1 MLGRIVR
8 TIAAA
13 CMAASV
19 WTAPATANDGK
30 TVDAFR
36 TFLTQQNY
44 DSANFY
50 LQSGLIDPSR
60 LPTGQLFYRIW
71 RDAFWE
77 RRADG
82 LVGLDAVYN
91 YLQRLRPFDLNA
103 TFDCRHS
110 YEDERRDCTILNDIS
125 TGMPVAVFSYFAQ
138 RGLDLNRAHPNILP
152 ATYDII
158 DRLGIGYTIADIQA
172 LGTLGMQFGD
182 ETYSPILLAAHREGG
197 DGYRSDYGWAVMS
210 RDTPRLPDNHLSIP
224 SFNFMDVL
232 VVALA
237 NDVSGR
243 SDGRSA
249 KGTVRDTSLCQYI
262 TYASQ
267 TFRPSF
273 DYLRY
278 LLESRDTFRADRIG
292 VRERDGNQISDAF
305 PAPCVNLVAGMARNH
320 ARLNDVVSHF
330 GAVGDVETAR
340 WLLALRPA
348 PTPAAEPPHPEPSAA
363 PVAAVPQAGAVSP
376 ASLPQPG
383 TEARQ

>member
-1 MLGRIVR
+1 MLGRIAR
-8 TIAAA
+8 TIATAAIAA
-13 CMAASV
+13 CLWA
-19 WTAPATANDGK
+19 APAMANDSK

-36 TFLTQQNY
+36 TFLTQQDY

-60 LPTGQLFYRIW
+60 LQTGQLFYRIW
-71 RDAFWE
+71 RDAFWA

-91 YLQRLRPFDLNA
+91 YLQRLRPFDLNEP
-103 TFDCRHS
+103 FDCRRP

-125 TGMPVAVFSYFAQ
+125 TGMPVSVFAYFAQ
-138 RGLDLNRAHPNILP
+138 RGLDLNRDHPNTLP
-152 ATYDII
+152 ATYDIV
-158 DRLGIGYTIADIQA
+158 DRLGIDYTIADIQA
-172 LGTLGMQFGD
+172 LGALGMQFGD
-182 ETYSPILLAAHREGG
+182 ETYSTILLASHRDA
-197 DGYRSDYGWAVMS
+197 DGYRSDYGWAVTS
-210 RDTPRLPDNHLSIP
+210 RDTPHLPANYLSIP
-224 SFNFMDVL
+224 SFNFMDAL

-243 SDGRSA
+243 SNGRSA
-249 KGTVRDTSLCQYI
+249 KGTVRDTSLCQYV

-292 VRERDGNQISDAF
+292 VRERDGNQVSDAF

-330 GAVGDVETAR
+330 GALGDVETAR

-348 PTPAAEPPHPEPSAA
+348 PAPVAQAPQPEPSAGA
-363 PVAAVPQAGAVSP
+363 AAAVSQPGAVSP

-383 TEARQ
+383 ADTRQ